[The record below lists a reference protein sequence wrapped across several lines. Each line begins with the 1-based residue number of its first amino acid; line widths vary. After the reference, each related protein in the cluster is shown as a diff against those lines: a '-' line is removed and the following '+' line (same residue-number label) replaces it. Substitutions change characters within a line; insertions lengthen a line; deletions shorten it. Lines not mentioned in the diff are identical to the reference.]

1 MWISRLALAALLT
14 SSAFAQPFRG
24 DIAGTVTDSTGAA
37 LVDAAVK
44 LENPATGFV
53 RSTLSGASGN
63 FLFAE
68 LAAGTYKITVTAAGF
83 QAKEV
88 AGIEAA
94 VAKTTN
100 IPVQLSVAQQTAGDE
115 DSPPAVSI

>member
-14 SSAFAQPFRG
+14 SSAFAQTFRG

-53 RSTLSGASGN
+53 RSTLSGARGN

-68 LAAGTYKITVTAAGF
+68 LPAGTYNITVTPAGF
-83 QAKEV
+83 QPKEEGGIEV
-88 AGIEAA
+88 AC
-94 VAKTTN
+94 AK
-100 IPVQLSVAQQTAGDE
+100 PS
-115 DSPPAVSI
+115 